1 MAHHAIDISA
11 LNRSQSGS
19 TQAAQNSLQVKGL
32 QLYYN
37 DDVQALHDINL
48 DIQKRR
54 VTAFIGPSGCGKSS
68 LLRCF
73 NRMNDLV
80 DGCSVEGKNS
90 AGGGEYLCPGS
101 GSCRAASTYWHGVPE
116 TQPVPKIHL

>member
-48 DIQKRR
+48 DI
-54 VTAFIGPSGCGKSS
+54 
-68 LLRCF
+68 
-73 NRMNDLV
+73 
-80 DGCSVEGKNS
+80 
-90 AGGGEYLCPGS
+90 
-101 GSCRAASTYWHGVPE
+101 
-116 TQPVPKIHL
+116 